1 MRMVADRAR
10 ARFVEARVARLA
22 TADAAGRPHV
32 VPIVFAVVGD
42 TVYSA
47 VDSKPK
53 SGARL
58 RRLDNIRA
66 NAAVSVLVDHYTDD
80 WSRLWWAR
88 ADGHATVVDAGRAAD
103 ALAELTARYPQYA
116 TAPPPGPV
124 IVITVDRWS
133 GWEAGT
139 T

>member
-10 ARFVEARVARLA
+10 ARFAEARVARLA

-66 NAAVSVLVDHYTDD
+66 NAVVSVLVDHYTDD

-88 ADGHATVVDAGRAAD
+88 ADGIASVIDPA
-103 ALAELTARYPQYA
+103 AELHQRLVMKLVARYEQYRER
-116 TAPPPGPV
+116 PPAGPAV
-124 IVITVDRWS
+124 LVSVERWS
-133 GWEAGT
+133 GWSAG
-139 T
+139 